1 MTDATV
7 WEGQST
13 NIPVVNT
20 DGNIM
25 EEWQTATANQ
35 TVFNLVS
42 FEYTPGTNSLFVFKS
57 GLILHRDVDYTETDK
72 NTVTLTT
79 GVPVNTQL
87 TFLAIAIAQ
96 AEAPL
101 FEHGVPAGGTTGQY
115 LAKATGSDYDVE
127 WISPP
132 ATPAS
137 LQDGPRASV
146 ASAATV
152 NLVALEDTT
161 RNILITGTTTIGGFQ
176 ISDGQLWAVKF
187 AAALTLTNSASLV
200 TQTGADVKVVPNS
213 TCFIRATA
221 DNQVEV
227 LAMTKAFDIG
237 GPAFDAYAS
246 GAQTVN
252 NTSDYKVLLAT
263 EAYDTNANFASS
275 TFTPTVPGYYHFEG
289 NVTIIAAGAGGGIS
303 AKLWKNGAQVKI
315 GSSGYCH
322 SAGDFSSHVSAEIY
336 MNGTTDYVELYAYQ
350 DTGGVR
356 SIRNTAPA
364 TYFSAFLARPA

>member
-25 EEWQTATANQ
+25 EEWQTATASQ

-57 GLILHRDVDYTETDK
+57 GLLLHRDVDYTETDE

-115 LAKATGSDYDVE
+115 LAKTNSDDYNTE
-127 WISPP
+127 WINPP

-137 LQDGPRASV
+137 LQDGTRLSV

-237 GPAFDAYAS
+237 GPACSVYRNATQSLPNTTSTEIIFNTEVYDTA
-246 GAQTVN
+246 N
-252 NTSDYKVLLAT
+252 CHNTST
-263 EAYDTNANFASS
+263 GR
-275 TFTPTVPGYYHFEG
+275 FTPDVPGYYKVSVWG
-289 NVTIIAAGAGGGIS
+289 STAQASGGMTIAA
-303 AKLWKNGAQVKI
+303 LKNGTSQATAAGTFTPGI
-315 GSSGYCH
+315 GTFAAVSCDVYCNGSTDYISCAVLQSSGGTVN
-322 SAGDFSSHVSAEIY
+322 SASTQAGMGMTVS
-336 MNGTTDYVELYAYQ
+336 
-350 DTGGVR
+350 
-356 SIRNTAPA
+356 
-364 TYFSAFLARPA
+364 LARPA